1 MNTIKNLA
9 IPTQRYLY
17 FPASWQFENASAAEA
32 TRGCNTLGE
41 CSGLAPTL
49 IADAYLMGGEL

>member
-9 IPTQRYLY
+9 VPTQRAMY
-17 FPASWQFENASAAEA
+17 FPASPQFEVASAAES
-32 TRGCNTLGE
+32 TRNCKTLGE
-41 CSGLAPTL
+41 CAGLLPRL

>member
-1 MNTIKNLA
+1 MNTRNLA
-9 IPTQRYLY
+9 TPIQRSMY
-17 FPASWQFENASAAEA
+17 FPASSHFARASACEA

-41 CSGLAPTL
+41 CAGLIPRL